1 MTPKCA
7 DCDLELEYIRILDAT
22 QPGSA
27 TKGTGHV
34 DLHYAPMSPEAGW
47 FSGTAE
53 GTAPITGK
61 ICPKCRRISMY
72 G

>member
-1 MTPKCA
+1 MNAKCS
-7 DCDLELEYIRILDAT
+7 DCDLALEYIRILDAT
-22 QPGSA
+22 QPTA
-27 TKGTGHV
+27 TSKASSQ
-34 DLHYAPMSPEAGW
+34 DLQYAPMQANAGW

-53 GTAPITGK
+53 GTSPITGM